1 MTDSISFTNN
11 NEIQEKV
18 EMILRQTD
26 YSEEEAKNKLKE
38 HNYNHISVIKSYLGI
53 TEKKAPVSQKSI
65 NQEIYK
71 QLRHKLDDSMKT
83 YLQKQEEKLKTEIAN
98 NNSK

>member
-1 MTDSISFTNN
+1 MSDSISFTNN

-26 YSEEEAKNKLKE
+26 YSEEEAKNKLKD
-38 HNYNHISVIKSYLGI
+38 HNYNHISVIKAYLGI
-53 TEKKAPVSQKSI
+53 AEKKEPPIKTV

-71 QLRHKLDDSMKT
+71 QIRYRLDSNMREYNLRKERDETK
-83 YLQKQEEKLKTEIAN
+83 I
-98 NNSK
+98 

>member
-11 NEIQEKV
+11 NEIQEKIQ
-18 EMILRQTD
+18 MILRQTD

-38 HNYNHISVIKSYLGI
+38 HNYNHIQVIKSYLGI
-53 TEKKAPVSQKSI
+53 TEKKEPPIKTV

-71 QLRHKLDDSMKT
+71 QIRYRLDSNMREYNLRKERDETK
-83 YLQKQEEKLKTEIAN
+83 I
-98 NNSK
+98 

>member
-1 MTDSISFTNN
+1 MSDSISFTNN

-26 YSEEEAKNKLKE
+26 YSEEEAKNKLKD
-38 HNYNHISVIKSYLGI
+38 HNYNHIQVIKSYLGI
-53 TEKKAPVSQKSI
+53 TEKKEPPIKTV

-71 QLRHKLDDSMKT
+71 QIRYRLDSNMREYNLRKERDETK
-83 YLQKQEEKLKTEIAN
+83 I
-98 NNSK
+98 

>member
-1 MTDSISFTNN
+1 MSDTISFTNN

-26 YSEEEAKNKLKE
+26 YSEEEAKNKLKD
-38 HNYNHISVIKSYLGI
+38 HNYDHIQVIKSYLGI
-53 TEKKAPVSQKSI
+53 TEKKEPPVKTV

-71 QLRHKLDDSMKT
+71 QIRYRLDSNMREYNLRKERDETK
-83 YLQKQEEKLKTEIAN
+83 I
-98 NNSK
+98 

>member
-38 HNYNHISVIKSYLGI
+38 HNYNHIQVIKSYLGI
-53 TEKKAPVSQKSI
+53 TEKKEPPIKTV

-71 QLRHKLDDSMKT
+71 QIRYRLDSNMREYNLRKERDETK
-83 YLQKQEEKLKTEIAN
+83 I
-98 NNSK
+98 

>member
-18 EMILRQTD
+18 QMILRQTD
-26 YSEEEAKNKLKE
+26 YSEEEASNKLKDS
-38 HNYNHISVIKSYLGI
+38 NYDHISVIKSYLGI
-53 TEKKAPVSQKSI
+53 TEKKAPPIKTV

-71 QLRHKLDDSMKT
+71 QIRYRLDSNMREYNLRKERDETK
-83 YLQKQEEKLKTEIAN
+83 I
-98 NNSK
+98 

>member
-1 MTDSISFTNN
+1 MGDSISFTNN

-26 YSEEEAKNKLKE
+26 YTEEEAKNKLKE
-38 HNYNHISVIKSYLGI
+38 FNYDHIQVVKSYLGI
-53 TEKKAPVSQKSI
+53 TEKKAPPIKTV

-71 QLRHKLDDSMKT
+71 QIRYKLDSTMREYNLRKERDETK
-83 YLQKQEEKLKTEIAN
+83 I
-98 NNSK
+98 

>member
-1 MTDSISFTNN
+1 MGDSISFTNN

-26 YSEEEAKNKLKE
+26 YTEEEAKNKLKE
-38 HNYNHISVIKSYLGI
+38 FNYDHIQVVKSYLGI
-53 TEKKAPVSQKSI
+53 TEKKAPPVKTV

-71 QLRHKLDDSMKT
+71 QIRYKLDSTMREYNLRKERDETK
-83 YLQKQEEKLKTEIAN
+83 I
-98 NNSK
+98 

>member
-1 MTDSISFTNN
+1 MSDSISFTNN

-26 YSEEEAKNKLKE
+26 YTEEEAKNKLKE
-38 HNYNHISVIKSYLGI
+38 FNYDHIQVVKSYLGI
-53 TEKKAPVSQKSI
+53 TEKKAPPIKTV

-71 QLRHKLDDSMKT
+71 QIRYRLDSNMREYNLRKERDETK
-83 YLQKQEEKLKTEIAN
+83 I
-98 NNSK
+98 

>member
-18 EMILRQTD
+18 QMILRQTD
-26 YSEEEAKNKLKE
+26 YSEEEASNKLKD
-38 HNYNHISVIKSYLGI
+38 HNYNHIQVIKSYLGI
-53 TEKKAPVSQKSI
+53 TEKKEPPIKTV

-71 QLRHKLDDSMKT
+71 QIRYRLDSNMREYNLRKERDETK
-83 YLQKQEEKLKTEIAN
+83 I
-98 NNSK
+98 

>member
-1 MTDSISFTNN
+1 MADTISFTNN

-26 YSEEEAKNKLKE
+26 YTQEEAINKLKE
-38 HNYNHISVIKSYLGI
+38 FNYDHIQVVKSYLGI
-53 TEKKAPVSQKSI
+53 PEKKTAPIKTV

-71 QLRHKLDDSMKT
+71 QIRYKLDSTMREYNLRKERDETK
-83 YLQKQEEKLKTEIAN
+83 I
-98 NNSK
+98 

>member
-1 MTDSISFTNN
+1 MSDSISFTNN

-26 YSEEEAKNKLKE
+26 YSEEEAKNKLKD
-38 HNYNHISVIKSYLGI
+38 HNYDHILVIKSYLGI
-53 TEKKAPVSQKSI
+53 TEKKEPPIKTV

-71 QLRHKLDDSMKT
+71 QIRYRLDSNMREYNLRKERDETK
-83 YLQKQEEKLKTEIAN
+83 I
-98 NNSK
+98 